1 MTEPFIPFA
10 RPCLDDATI
19 GDVVATLKSGWITT
33 GPKVQAFEEAL
44 ATYCGAPFAQVVTSG
59 TAALHLALLACDIG
73 PGDEVITT
81 PFTFAATVNTIAL
94 VGAKPVFVDI
104 DHSLNM
110 DLRLVEAAIT
120 PRTKAILPVH
130 FAGQPLNCDELYAIA
145 NKHGLRVIEDGAHA
159 LGATFNGKKLGS
171 FGDIQ
176 IFSFHPN
183 KNMTTGEGGLI
194 TSRDPQ
200 FAARISRLRFHGID
214 REVWNRFSAKGSQ
227 HYDVTEP
234 GFKYNMMDLQAAIGL
249 HQLKQLDGF
258 IDART
263 DWVERYHAALAE
275 MDGLTW
281 PTQHAHGKHAWHLLI
296 AFVTAPN
303 LTRDTFMQQLKDK
316 GIGTG
321 LHYQAVHRFSYYQTT
336 FGYKEGDFPIA
347 EWAADHVV
355 SLPLYPHLE
364 SSAFERIIHTIE
376 TTLQES
382 LTCPPFT
389 LA

>member
-1 MTEPFIPFA
+1 MTQPFIPFA
-10 RPCLDDATI
+10 RPCIDDATI
-19 GDVVATLKSGWITT
+19 NDVVATLKSGWLTT
-33 GPKVQAFEEAL
+33 GPQVQAFEAAL
-44 ATYCGAPFAQVVTSG
+44 SDYCSAPYAQALTSG

-110 DLRLVEAAIT
+110 NLDLVEAAIT

-130 FAGQPLNCDELYAIA
+130 FAGQPLDCDKLYALA
-145 NKHGLRVIEDGAHA
+145 QKHGLRVIEDGAHA
-159 LGATFNGKKLGS
+159 IGATFDDKRLGS

-194 TSRDPQ
+194 TSRDADV
-200 FAARISRLRFHGID
+200 AARISRLRFHGID

-249 HQLKQLDGF
+249 HQIKQLDSF

-263 DWVERYHAALAE
+263 QWVHRYQAALK
-275 MDGLTW
+275 DVQGLTW

-303 LTRDTFMQQLKDK
+303 MTRDTFMQQLKDK

-321 LHYQAVHRFSYYQTT
+321 LHYQAVHRFTYFQQT

-364 SSAFERIIHTIE
+364 LAAFERIIEGIE
-376 TTLQES
+376 S
-382 LTCPPFT
+382 T
-389 LA
+389 LAESTVCTPSTLA

>member
-1 MTEPFIPFA
+1 MTQPFIPFA
-10 RPCLDDATI
+10 RPCIDDETI
-19 GDVVATLKSGWITT
+19 ADVVATLKSGWITT

-44 ATYCGAPFAQVVTSG
+44 AAYCGAPFAQAVTSG
-59 TAALHLALLACDIG
+59 TAALHLSLLACDIG

-110 DLRLVEAAIT
+110 NLDLVEAAIT
-120 PRTKAILPVH
+120 PRTKAIMPVH
-130 FAGQPLNCDELYAIA
+130 FAGQPVNCDKLYDIA
-145 NKHGLRVIEDGAHA
+145 KRHGLRVIEDCAHA
-159 LGATFNGKKLGS
+159 IGATSGDKKLGS

-194 TSRDPQ
+194 TSRDAA

-214 REVWNRFSAKGSQ
+214 REVWNRFTAKGSQ
-227 HYDVTEP
+227 HYDITEP

-249 HQLKQLDGF
+249 HQIKHLDEF

-263 DWVERYHAALAE
+263 TWVNRYMEALK
-275 MDGLTW
+275 DVPGLTW
-281 PTQHAHGKHAWHLLI
+281 PTQQAHGKHAWHLLI
-296 AFVTAPN
+296 AFVTAPH
-303 LTRDTFMQQLKDK
+303 LTRDDFMQQLKDK
-316 GIGTG
+316 GVGTG
-321 LHYQAVHRFSYYQTT
+321 LHYQAVHRFSYYQNT
-336 FGYKEGDFPIA
+336 FGYKNGDFPIA

-355 SLPLYPHLE
+355 SLPLYPHMELT
-364 SSAFERIIHTIE
+364 AFERITDTIQS
-376 TTLQES
+376 TLQES
-382 LTCPPFT
+382 VTCP
-389 LA
+389 A

>member
-1 MTEPFIPFA
+1 MTQPFIPFA
-10 RPCLDDATI
+10 RPCIDDATI
-19 GDVVATLKSGWITT
+19 ADVVATLKSGWITT

-44 ATYCGAPFAQVVTSG
+44 AAYCGAPFAQAVTSG
-59 TAALHLALLACDIG
+59 TAALHLSLLACDIG

-110 DLRLVEAAIT
+110 NLDLVEAAIT
-120 PRTKAILPVH
+120 PRTKAIMPVH
-130 FAGQPLNCDELYAIA
+130 FAGQPMDCDKLYDIA
-145 NKHGLRVIEDGAHA
+145 KRHGLRVIEDGAHA
-159 LGATFNGKKLGS
+159 IGATFAEKRLGS

-194 TSRDPQ
+194 TSRDPA
-200 FAARISRLRFHGID
+200 FAARVSRLRFHGID
-214 REVWNRFSAKGSQ
+214 REVWNRFTAKGSQ
-227 HYDVTEP
+227 HYDVAEP

-249 HQLKQLDGF
+249 HQIKHLDAF

-263 DWVERYHAALAE
+263 AWVNRYQEALK
-275 MDGLTW
+275 DVPGLTW
-281 PTQHAHGKHAWHLLI
+281 PTQKAQGKHAWHLLI

-303 LTRDTFMQQLKDK
+303 LTRDDFMQQLKDK
-316 GIGTG
+316 GVGTG
-321 LHYQAVHRFSYYQTT
+321 LHYQAVHRFSYYQKT
-336 FGYKEGDFPIA
+336 FGYKDGDFPIA

-364 SSAFERIIHTIE
+364 LPAFERITETIQS
-376 TTLQES
+376 TLQES
-382 LTCPPFT
+382 VICPPLS